1 LNFGFRKLRPEQ
13 GQPVDAV
20 GEEPF
25 DGGPLSVGI
34 VEA

>member
-1 LNFGFRKLRPEQ
+1 LDFGGRELRAEQ